1 MSESGDAAH
10 GHVSPRSLSMTRH
23 DTYTCDEC
31 KSLFLAGSSW
41 MAAVL
46 PVAGMGWFRSIAASS
61 R

>member
-1 MSESGDAAH
+1 
-10 GHVSPRSLSMTRH
+10 MTRH